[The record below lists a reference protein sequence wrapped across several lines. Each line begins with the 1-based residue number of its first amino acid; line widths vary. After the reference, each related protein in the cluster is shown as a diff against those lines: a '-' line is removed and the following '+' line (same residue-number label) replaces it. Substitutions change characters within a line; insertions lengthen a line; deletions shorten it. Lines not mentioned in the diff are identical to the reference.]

1 MFSANDVYHRMH
13 IQYPNSFLKLL
24 LTSFAFAILPLILA
38 FINANIAFDQL
49 TQKSQSTISNAVEAT
64 RASLVLQQQLHL
76 MERSAKQYFV
86 LGDAAL
92 LSNYTK
98 ARASFI
104 RAAQQLST
112 LSQRGHQQLALAEL
126 LSKENAMHQ
135 QIQDAQHMRTQSLDF
150 LNGFNRLSS
159 QVDSLIQANNSNIDL
174 SSQQLVMDSTQA
186 QTRFFWL
193 SLILIPFALVVTA
206 VTAVMLGRPIQR
218 MDTAIKD
225 LGQGEYQRAIAIDG
239 PGDLKLLGQRL
250 DWLRLE
256 LLQLKEQKQRFMQHI
271 SHELKTPLTAI
282 REAAELMADGVGGSL
297 TKQQQEIMQILRDN
311 SVRLQKMIE
320 NMLTFTKMETHKQVN
335 ISSAVDIPTVVA
347 QVLTAH
353 ALTIRNKQ
361 LAITTQLTATTCTT
375 DAEKFT
381 LILDNLISNAVKYTP
396 KDGAISI
403 MSDTDKQWHTIAVK
417 DNGPGLSPQD
427 TAQLFDPF
435 YQGNTLH
442 QGLVNSS
449 GLGLHIAKHLAESLQ
464 GRIDLISAEVGAH
477 FVLRLPTLELP

>member
-1 MFSANDVYHRMH
+1 MH

-86 LGDAAL
+86 LGDEAL
-92 LSNYTK
+92 LSNYDK

-104 RAAQQLST
+104 VAAQQLNT
-112 LSQRGHQQLALAEL
+112 ISQHAHQPLALAEL
-126 LSKENAMHQ
+126 LSNESAMHQ
-135 QIQDAQHMRTQSLDF
+135 QIQRAQQANTQQVDF
-150 LNGFNRLSS
+150 LNGFNRLAA
-159 QVDSLIQANNSNIDL
+159 QVDSLIQANNSNIDQT
-174 SSQQLVMDSTQA
+174 SQQLVVESTQA

-239 PGDLKLLGQRL
+239 PGDLKVLGQRL

-311 SVRLQKMIE
+311 SLRLQKMIE
-320 NMLTFTKMETHKQVN
+320 NLLTFTKMETHKQVSLN
-335 ISSAVDIPTVVA
+335 SAVDIPRIVA
-347 QVLTAH
+347 QVLTSH
-353 ALTIRNKQ
+353 ALTIRNKH
-361 LAITTQLTATTCTT
+361 LAISTQFTTTTCTT
-375 DAEKFT
+375 DAEKLK
-381 LILDNLISNAVKYTP
+381 LILDNLISNAVKYTGN
-396 KDGAISI
+396 DGTIAIASI
-403 MSDTDKQWHTIAVK
+403 SDKEWHTISVK

-442 QGLVNSS
+442 QGLVSSS
-449 GLGLHIAKHLAESLQ
+449 GLGLHIAKQLAESLQ
-464 GRIDLISAEVGAH
+464 GGIDLITAEVGAH